1 MKNTADMPVLTL
13 EGSAKERGQTHGES
27 LKSKILQHVEMMKGF
42 MGENMEGSPR
52 DSMNDF
58 LANTN
63 FLPAIE
69 KWTPFL
75 KDEMEGIAAGAG
87 VDFNEILLLNLAD
100 EAWWYFMEK
109 KGQFSNPTVGAENCS
124 SLGIE
129 VQQGSPPMIAQNLDL
144 PAYYDGMQAVLHIK
158 EERDDMEI
166 YAISFAGVV
175 GAVGLNSRG
184 VGMCENTL
192 IQLKHAADGLP
203 VMHVSRGILA
213 QSTLEDAVSFVHNV
227 KHASGQNYV
236 IGSPDGVVDYECSA
250 HKIRRF
256 LPSEGSQMVYHTN
269 HALVNDDAFDLGK
282 QPENSL
288 ARFRSVERDLNAGQ
302 KPLTVDLI
310 KKTLSSHD
318 GAPHEVCVH
327 PSDQKHG
334 ITASCL
340 IMELGQSP
348 RLHYTAGPPCETDFK
363 TLSF

>member
-1 MKNTADMPVLTL
+1 MKNTGDMPVLTL
-13 EGSAKERGQTHGES
+13 EGSAKERGQIHGEA
-27 LKSKILQHVEMMKGF
+27 LKPKILEHIEMTKGF
-42 MGENMEGSPR
+42 MGENMESTPQ
-52 DSMNDF
+52 DAMDDF
-58 LANTN
+58 LSNTN

-75 KDEMEGIAAGAG
+75 LGEMEGIAAGAG
-87 VDFNEILLLNLAD
+87 VDFKEILLLNLAD

-109 KGQFSNPTVGAENCS
+109 KGQFSSPTVGAENCS

-129 VQQGSPPMIAQNLDL
+129 VQEGFPPMIAQNLDM
-144 PAYYDGMQAVLHIK
+144 PAYYDGLQALLHIK
-158 EERDDMEI
+158 EDDEDLEI

-175 GAVGLNSRG
+175 GAVGLNNRG

-192 IQLKHAADGLP
+192 IHLKHAADGLP

-213 QSTLEDAVSFVHNV
+213 QPTLEDAVSFVHNV
-227 KHASGQNYV
+227 NHASGQNYV

-250 HKIRRF
+250 HKVRRF
-256 LPSEGSQMVYHTN
+256 VPSAGSRMVYHTN

-288 ARFRSVERDLNAGQ
+288 ARFHSVETDLKTAQ
-302 KPLTVDLI
+302 QPVTVDLI
-310 KKTLSSHD
+310 KKTLSSHAS
-318 GAPHEVCVH
+318 APYEVCVH

-334 ITASCL
+334 ITASCM
-340 IMELGQSP
+340 IMELGQTP